1 MNPGKFDQPA
11 ATRLRV
17 ARLLTDALNPFLV
30 FTTLYTL
37 VAYGGSNIPQA
48 TLYVAVELAAAAFVA
63 GYVLLLRRRRRVGD
77 FWISARHQRLAP
89 ALVLLTTFAV
99 LLASLALLGAPGT
112 LLLTT
117 LSMGLASAAVA
128 TTTLFWKASAHSAVT
143 GHAAAAGL
151 LVLGLPGLL
160 FALVLPAV
168 LWSRVAVEAHTPAQ
182 VLSGA
187 GIGAAFA
194 AVFLV

>member
-1 MNPGKFDQPA
+1 MNPGKFDQP

-30 FTTLYTL
+30 FTTLYAL
-37 VAYGGSNIPQA
+37 VAYGGSYIPQA
-48 TLYVAVELAAAAFVA
+48 TLYVAVELAAVAFVA

-77 FWISARHQRLAP
+77 FWISVRHQRLAP

-117 LSMGLASAAVA
+117 LSMGLASVAVA
-128 TTTLFWKASAHSAVT
+128 TTTLFWKV
-143 GHAAAAGL
+143 
-151 LVLGLPGLL
+151 
-160 FALVLPAV
+160 
-168 LWSRVAVEAHTPAQ
+168 
-182 VLSGA
+182 
-187 GIGAAFA
+187 
-194 AVFLV
+194 